1 VARPL
6 WVALENNTTNRGKK
20 KEKKKKKKKEKETL
34 AMASVCV
41 TSLFLYSKQINR
53 EYEKEP
59 SNHTV
64 RTTTTVRGCNF
75 IHIIATIS

>member
-20 KEKKKKKKKEKETL
+20 KEKKKEKETI

>member
-1 VARPL
+1 
-6 WVALENNTTNRGKK
+6 
-20 KEKKKKKKKEKETL
+20 
-34 AMASVCV
+34 MASVCV

>member
-20 KEKKKKKKKEKETL
+20 KEKKKEKEPI